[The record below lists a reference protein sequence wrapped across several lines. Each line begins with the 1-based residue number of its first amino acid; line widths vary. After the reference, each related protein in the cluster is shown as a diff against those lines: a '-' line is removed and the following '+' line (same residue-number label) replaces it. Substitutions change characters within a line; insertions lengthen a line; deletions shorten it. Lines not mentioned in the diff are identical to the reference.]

1 MDEPTNH
8 LDLFSKE
15 VLEQALL
22 KYEGTLFFIS
32 HDRYFLNK
40 LAHKMVELSS
50 TGSSIFNGNY
60 DDYMKMKLNE
70 WS

>member
-8 LDLFSKE
+8 LDLYSKE

-22 KYEGTLFFIS
+22 NYEGTLFFIS

-40 LAHKMVELSS
+40 LSHKMLEN
-50 TGSSIFNGNY
+50 GMSIINGNY
-60 DDYMKMKLNE
+60 DDYMKMKLN
-70 WS
+70 

>member
-15 VLEQALL
+15 VLEKALL
-22 KYEGTLFFIS
+22 QFDGTLLCIS

-40 LAHKMVELSS
+40 LANKLLALSP
-50 TGSSIFNGNY
+50 TGVTAFSGNY
-60 DDYMKMKLNE
+60 NDYVQKL
-70 WS
+70 SH